1 MKSLATTTV
10 ARLNPAV
17 SGLPAPHNQILV
29 PIVTTHTAHH
39 TTCPPSSFIVISV

>member
-29 PIVTTHTAHH
+29 PIVTTHTAADAESAG
-39 TTCPPSSFIVISV
+39 CFP